1 MVVSIEFLGKQR
13 SITNTASIEMP
24 IQGTSR
30 VSDALEYVNKRYPEL
45 NLDGAEVLITVNQ
58 EMVSPDRL
66 LKANDVVS
74 FLPFIHGG

>member
-13 SITNTASIEMP
+13 SITSTASIEMP

-30 VSDALEYVNKRYPEL
+30 VSDALEFVKNRYPEL
-45 NLDGAEVLITVNQ
+45 ELDEVEVLITVNQ
-58 EMVSPDRL
+58 EMVSADRL
-66 LKANDVVS
+66 LKPNDVVS